1 MEGAMDRKKILV
13 VDDEIEFLEMLRI
26 RLEAAGYDVITATD
40 GMSALEKVKT
50 EKPRAVLLDVLMP
63 GIDGLEVLKKIR
75 KTDKDLPV
83 YIITAFS
90 NEERFKAA
98 NKLGAS
104 GFIVKTADL
113 KKEIENIT
121 TALNLSGKYKP
132 KQ

>member
-1 MEGAMDRKKILV
+1 MDKKKILV

-26 RLEAAGYDVITATD
+26 RLEASGYNVLTSTNGED
-40 GMSALEKVKT
+40 ALEKIKK
-50 EKPRAVLLDVLMP
+50 EKLDAVLLDVLMP
-63 GIDGLEVLKKIR
+63 GIDGLAVLKKIR

-90 NEERFKAA
+90 NEERFKVA

-104 GFIVKTADL
+104 GFIVKTVDL

-121 TALNLSGKYKP
+121 TALNLSAKFKS
-132 KQ
+132 KEK

>member
-1 MEGAMDRKKILV
+1 MDKKKILV

-26 RLEAAGYDVITATD
+26 RLEVSGFDVITATNGQD
-40 GMSALEKVKT
+40 ALEKINK
-50 EKPRAVLLDVLMP
+50 EKPNAVLLDVLMP
-63 GIDGLEVLKKIR
+63 GIDGLGVLKKIR

-90 NEERFKAA
+90 NEERFKVA

-104 GFIVKTADL
+104 GFIVKTVDL

-121 TALNLSGKYKP
+121 TALNLSDKFKS
-132 KQ
+132 KK